1 MFGSILGWIGIG
13 LGAIGAIGSFLAA
26 SDRSDALDAAAEQ
39 RNRAKEIEDRKNKI
53 KARRERMKLI
63 REARIKRAA
72 AVANATAQGAVGS
85 VRGGFGSIISSISG
99 CISGKGKLS
108 PIEQLKRFSDTKINA
123 AQAKA
128 NVEGLVSYSKAMA
141 KVSSASAAKDD
152 GFFSDGDDGTID
164 TETDED

>member
-85 VRGGFGSIISSISG
+85 VRGGFGSIISQSNSG
-99 CISGKGKLS
+99 LGHLNQMMSLTDQQNIFFNRSA
-108 PIEQLKRFSDTKINA
+108 QFSLQARKAGERANLFGA
-123 AQAKA
+123 A
-128 NVEGLVSYSKAMA
+128 SKF
-141 KVSSASAAKDD
+141 
-152 GFFSDGDDGTID
+152 GGTIFSNRND
-164 TETDED
+164 IASLF